1 MTRILALCVNH
12 LTTDNGNPAS
22 TELSFQWDV
31 SNLTPLSTQIIVLTV
46 LPMLQMLPVL
56 PMLAMLTMLTML
68 EMLTMFTMLTMLT
81 MLIMLTGESNQN
93 QLCVFSTFENGQ

>member
-31 SNLTPLSTQIIVLTV
+31 SNLTPLSAQIIVLTV
-46 LPMLQMLPVL
+46 LPMLQMLKMLQMLPVL
-56 PMLAMLTMLTML
+56 PVMT
-68 EMLTMFTMLTMLT
+68 
-81 MLIMLTGESNQN
+81 
-93 QLCVFSTFENGQ
+93 